1 MKKKIIWTFIL
12 ILLTWMSNC
21 GMNISA
27 LSNAGYDYDT
37 ATSLAIYY
45 TTIGTLILTLIMIT
59 VPAICAIINKGKMEH
74 QKRNKIV
81 QME

>member
-1 MKKKIIWTFIL
+1 MKKKIIWTILL
-12 ILLTWMSNC
+12 ILLMWMSTC
-21 GMNISA
+21 GGNIQA
-27 LSNAGYDYDT
+27 FLDAGYDYDT
-37 ATSLAIYY
+37 ATSAAMYY
-45 TTIGTLILTLIMIT
+45 GTIGTLILTLIMIT